1 MSSGFRY
8 LVALGIAFHG
18 FTYIPFGF
26 LVPATLKDWQGS
38 RLLGRFMT
46 GPMIRSLIVALNVA
60 AGMAILLCAIAIVF
74 APATPGWWRVLG
86 ITGALLGMAGF
97 AVFFDGQAK
106 LVVQEGA
113 VGAGISL
120 ALLAVAATLPGIFG

>member
-26 LVPATLKDWQGS
+26 LVPATLKDWKGS
-38 RLLGRFMT
+38 SLLGRVLT
-46 GPMIRSLIVALNVA
+46 GARTRSLIVALNVA
-60 AGMAILLCAIAIVF
+60 AGVAIVLCAIAIVF
-74 APATPGWWRVLG
+74 APAVPGWWRVPAIAGALLG
-86 ITGALLGMAGF
+86 ITGF
-97 AVFFDGQAK
+97 AVFLDGQAK

-113 VGAGISL
+113 IGAGISL
-120 ALLAVAATLPGIFG
+120 ALLAVAVALPGMFG